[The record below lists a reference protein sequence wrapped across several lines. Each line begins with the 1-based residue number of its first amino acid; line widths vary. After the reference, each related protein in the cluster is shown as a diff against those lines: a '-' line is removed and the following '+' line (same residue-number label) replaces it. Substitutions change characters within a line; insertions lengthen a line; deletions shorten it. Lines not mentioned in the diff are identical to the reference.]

1 MCVKELENTSLACAS
16 NRDLGSLV
24 ENPTPKPAAEP
35 ALLNEQAILHEFLD
49 SIGIVMTM

>member
-1 MCVKELENTSLACAS
+1 MCVKELEKNSLACAS

-35 ALLNEQAILHEFLD
+35 VLLNERQFFMNFWTPLV
-49 SIGIVMTM
+49 VMTM